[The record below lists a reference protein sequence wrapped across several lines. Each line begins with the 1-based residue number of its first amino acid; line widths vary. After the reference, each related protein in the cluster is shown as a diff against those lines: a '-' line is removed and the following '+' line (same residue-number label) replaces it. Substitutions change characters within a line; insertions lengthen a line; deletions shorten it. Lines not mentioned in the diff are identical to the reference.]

1 MEAIRDRILQEKARS
16 DIHMELFDR
25 QVQLEKKKHAE
36 RLLHLK
42 QVLRKKIQTEVR
54 WVSSEEYFEGE
65 LWLPGRLNYHEFVLS
80 DFPPCKCKRTSEE
93 HEAMPDKE
101 YWMHRREVNRY
112 RRMRMNMKAKR
123 LLGEHTCPWKL
134 MGTTI

>member
-16 DIHMELFDR
+16 DIHTELFDR

-54 WVSSEEYFEGE
+54 WVSPEEYFEDE
-65 LWLPGRLNYHEFVLS
+65 LWPTGRMKYDEFVLS
-80 DFPPCKCKRTSEE
+80 DFPPCKCTRSPEE
-93 HEAMPDKE
+93 HDAMTDKT
-101 YWMHRREVNRY
+101 YWNHRREVNRY
-112 RRMRMNMKAKR
+112 RRMRMNTRAKR
-123 LLGEHTCPWKL
+123 LLGEHTCPWKF